1 MPALCHVIC
10 ILSEVDAQSFVYGG
24 ISHRCAS
31 RRHHHYSRAQV
42 NELVKAGELIWL
54 GKHKKIATFLNA
66 RSWIKVYVRNEYG
79 EVISCGMQLIPG
91 GGVF

>member
-1 MPALCHVIC
+1 MPACPSIC
-10 ILSEVDAQSFVYGG
+10 ILSEMDAQSLVYGG
-24 ISHRCAS
+24 IAYRCAT
-31 RRHHHYSRAQV
+31 RRHHHYSRTKV

-66 RSWIKVYVRNEYG
+66 RSWIKVYIRNEYG